1 MLTVS
6 KQPFSLVRQV
16 LQAAPTAL
24 DAEQL
29 AVVAHR
35 GSPIVVQ
42 GGPGTGK
49 TTVLIEAALARI
61 EQGQNPDSVLLVTYG
76 RERASELRDA
86 IALRTT
92 KTMFEP
98 LARTFHSLA
107 FSILKMKAKNDPDSI
122 LLSGPEQENYI
133 RELLQ
138 GDIVDGYKEWPEDL
152 HKALTTGGFA
162 RELRDLILRASE
174 RGIDADQLAQLGAQ
188 EGEKYWQAAAAFW
201 KRYSNSMIMREISA
215 QDAKLRI
222 DPSELVSR
230 ASIPRSDARK
240 IKSRSSRA
248 KPPVVSALCKSS
260 GHSR

>member
-1 MLTVS
+1 MS

-16 LQAAPTAL
+16 LQPAPAAL
-24 DAEQL
+24 DAEQA
-29 AVVAHR
+29 AVVSHR

-61 EQGQNPDSVLLVTYG
+61 EQGQNPDSILLLTYG

-107 FSILKMKAKNDPDSI
+107 FSIVKMKAKGDPDPI
-122 LLSGPEQENYI
+122 LLSGPEQESYI

-138 GDIVDGYKEWPEDL
+138 GDIEDGFKEWPEDL
-152 HKALTTGGFA
+152 HKALTKM
-162 RELRDLILRASE
+162 DLRAN
-174 RGIDADQLAQLGAQ
+174 L
-188 EGEKYWQAAAAFW
+188 
-201 KRYSNSMIMREISA
+201 EI
-215 QDAKLRI
+215 
-222 DPSELVSR
+222 
-230 ASIPRSDARK
+230 
-240 IKSRSSRA
+240 
-248 KPPVVSALCKSS
+248 
-260 GHSR
+260 